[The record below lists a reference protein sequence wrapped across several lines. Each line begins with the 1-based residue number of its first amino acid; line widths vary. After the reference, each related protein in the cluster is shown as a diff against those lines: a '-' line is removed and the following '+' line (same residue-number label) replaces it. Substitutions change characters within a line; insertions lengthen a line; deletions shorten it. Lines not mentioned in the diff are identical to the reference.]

1 LPKKGAEEV
10 QTLASKS
17 NKLPPSVPLRSLT
30 VQQVNALMVS
40 EDARPPQLPQFAS
53 AFLRS
58 SVCGSALVV
67 CEDVNDA
74 MDLGIDKRVFC
85 KQMLMKLEG
94 YRKSGVPSNIFGVLN

>member
-1 LPKKGAEEV
+1 
-10 QTLASKS
+10 
-17 NKLPPSVPLRSLT
+17 
-30 VQQVNALMVS
+30 MVS

-58 SVCGSALVV
+58 SVCGSTLVV